1 MNTIIKTLAL
11 SSLFIVSAAN
21 AQSIF
26 AVKGFNHIESVAS
39 DGKYIYAA
47 DIGKELNPTGR
58 DGDGKIFKLDLKGN
72 IIDSTFSKEIL
83 NAPKGI
89 TISNG
94 ILFAADIYRL
104 VALDVKTGAKLYEIN
119 FADGI
124 SFLNDITI
132 VDKNTVYIS
141 ATDKSKIYKVNL
153 VTKTYSELVID
164 KTISSTNGLY
174 FDKKSNRLYAN
185 GMGSDNKPNGIVGY
199 VDLSNNKFTQ
209 LAIIEGL
216 FDGIYL
222 QGDKLYTSN
231 WVAFEKKGIIQII
244 DIKTNQV
251 SEVKL
256 NEPIAGPA
264 DFTILN
270 NQIIVPEMMTGTIQ
284 FINLK
289 KIN

>member
-47 DIGKELNPTGR
+47 DIGKELNPTAR